1 MIYLIWAIEYLEDRL
16 FTSMLIDSNSFPSS
30 KHNQGLTLTER
41 DQVLGVLLPELLVLA
56 EVQLGLVA
64 ELVAGVAVLGRAAE

>member
-30 KHNQGLTLTER
+30 KHNQALTFVKR